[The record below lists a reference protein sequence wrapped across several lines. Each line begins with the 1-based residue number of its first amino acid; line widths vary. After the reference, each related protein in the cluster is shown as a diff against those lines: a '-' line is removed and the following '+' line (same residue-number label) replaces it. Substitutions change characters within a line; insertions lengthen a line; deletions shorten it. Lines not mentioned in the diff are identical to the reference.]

1 MRLISHPIRRCRVA
15 LRAIRVLV
23 TLSQFVRWTAL
34 SSAVLL
40 ILAAKTGHAQQTS
53 PLEYARR
60 AMEAKD
66 YAKAETMYRRALAQ
80 DPLSPQLLTDLGLSL
95 QLQGHST
102 YAMHYYSLA
111 LKRRYL
117 PETYALLAQEM
128 CKMGDRDDARPMLAR
143 IYRDEQTNLRVLAA
157 VAPCYLDIDEPIE
170 SVSVYAA
177 LQNSSAYAPDL
188 ALIQLAKSYMRSGQ
202 SFAEKLSK
210 TAGSEHFLTALRQA
224 SDSGPNGARS
234 AFPEAALISSNFAPN
249 LSWAEAV
256 ERWRQHPED
265 VALLYLL
272 SVLSAEESMHQIE
285 ICQDRYPTS
294 PYLQQYQA
302 DVLADQGSADEA
314 AAAYEQLM
322 KQYPELPD
330 LGFSLGLL
338 YEKHGEWEKAAVAYR
353 QQLAHDARDERTAAH
368 LSECMLQTKQYV
380 ELRDFLQPKMREE
393 QPPQWVKVALAEAE
407 EELGNV
413 NAAVKLLVA
422 AEQDPNPNK
431 LVHYRLMHLYLVTGR
446 REDAKR
452 ELALFKAASKR

>member
-1 MRLISHPIRRCRVA
+1 MRWVSYSLRRYRVTLCGICGASVLPSLFCRLGLYTVA
-15 LRAIRVLV
+15 LLA
-23 TLSQFVRWTAL
+23 FAAL
-34 SSAVLL
+34 P
-40 ILAAKTGHAQQTS
+40 GHAQPIS
-53 PLEYARR
+53 PLQSARQ

-66 YAKAETMYRRALAQ
+66 YAKAEMMYRQALAQ
-80 DPLSPQLLTDLGLSL
+80 TPLAPQLLTDLGLSL
-95 QLQGHST
+95 QLQGRST
-102 YAMHYYSLA
+102 EAMHYYSLA

-128 CKMGDRDDARPMLAR
+128 CRMGDQDGVRPMLAK
-143 IYRDEQTNLRVLAA
+143 IYQDEQTNLRVLTA

-210 TAGSEHFLTALRQA
+210 TAGSEPFLTALRQA
-224 SDSGPNGARS
+224 SDSGSNGARS
-234 AFPEAALISSNFAPN
+234 AFPEAARISSNFAPN
-249 LSWAEAV
+249 LSWADAV
-256 ERWRQHPED
+256 QRWRQHPED
-265 VALLYLL
+265 IALLYLL

-285 ICQDRYPTS
+285 ICQDRYPDS

-322 KQYPELPD
+322 KHYPELPD

-353 QQLAHDARDERTAAH
+353 QQLAHDTKDERTAAH
-368 LSECMLQTKQYV
+368 LSECMLQTRQYV
-380 ELRDFLQPKMREE
+380 ELREFLQPEMRQE
-393 QPPQWVKVALAEAE
+393 QPPQWATVALAEAE
-407 EELGNV
+407 EGLGNANV
-413 NAAVKLLVA
+413 AIKLLVA
-422 AEQDPNPNK
+422 AERNPNPNK
-431 LVHYRLMHLYLVTGR
+431 LVHYRLMHLYLVTGHP
-446 REDAKR
+446 EDAKR
-452 ELALFKAASKR
+452 EMALFKATSQR